1 MTKKKTS
8 IRGSGDQH
16 LEIHEPRITEYERLR
31 LERIEENMS
40 KMQELGLKDKAMSL
54 AIVKNSRGN
63 CSKHKMNNISA
74 EDGLYRPNQDTDM
87 EHELDSSDEELFIP
101 HSKSNLKS
109 RNIPWKKRRQKVDL
123 ASSHGGSSTS
133 QQPVETLGSEVEHL
147 NQNKNDK
154 ENGEK
159 DKPRRGPTMCY
170 NVHGRSEEEHLG
182 ITLNEHGQP
191 VGHHDD
197 KTCNEFTSFLGTIA

>member
-8 IRGSGDQH
+8 KLGAIGGSGDQH
-16 LEIHEPRITEYERLR
+16 LETHEPRITEYERLR
-31 LERIEENMS
+31 SERIKENMS

-54 AIVKNSRGN
+54 MAIVQNSGGN
-63 CSKHKMNNISA
+63 CSKHKMHNVCA
-74 EDGLYRPNQDTDM
+74 EDGLYRPNQDIDM

-109 RNIPWKKRRQKVDL
+109 RTIPWKVLTRKVVTVALAFRKRRQKVDL

-159 DKPRRGPTMCY
+159 DKPRRGPTM
-170 NVHGRSEEEHLG
+170 
-182 ITLNEHGQP
+182 
-191 VGHHDD
+191 
-197 KTCNEFTSFLGTIA
+197 